1 MNRRI
6 VPIVIAACL
15 LSLAATGAAA
25 QVITDSAATKAQYDK
40 SVERSKARKAQV
52 AAAEQARSDK
62 LATKGV
68 TPRTTVPVEPVA
80 ATTRPAPV
88 ATERFHDCH
97 GTGGDV

>member
-1 MNRRI
+1 MIRRV

-25 QVITDSAATKAQYDK
+25 QVITDSTATKAQYDK
-40 SVERSKARKAQV
+40 SVERAKARKAQV

-62 LATKGV
+62 LAPKAV
-68 TPRTTVPVEPVA
+68 TQRTTVPA
-80 ATTRPAPV
+80 AATGATTRPAPA

-97 GTGGDV
+97 GTAADA